1 MKKLTDPYKFCF
13 CFGEISIVFEKLPKH
28 ILPDTS
34 KFWKLLQF
42 NYWLKADLF
51 RFVLYK
57 LPRIYWTH
65 KHLPKYVK
73 EGHAYTYLD
82 TESNYKFHLSKYSIA
97 DDMSAAGR
105 TMNQIYKLYDTK
117 GASKENFEYS
127 DEMAHVFY
135 NDENPNGNW
144 FHTNFSHKSM
154 SFSTLIAR

>member
-1 MKKLTDPYKFCF
+1 
-13 CFGEISIVFEKLPKH
+13 
-28 ILPDTS
+28 
-34 KFWKLLQF
+34 
-42 NYWLKADLF
+42 
-51 RFVLYK
+51 
-57 LPRIYWTH
+57 
-65 KHLPKYVK
+65 
-73 EGHAYTYLD
+73 
-82 TESNYKFHLSKYSIA
+82 
-97 DDMSAAGR
+97 MSAAGR